1 MNTHVRIVVALLLGV
16 LVFAV
21 TTVAVTAGFEPQ
33 IEFSLLIGLP
43 VGVSAGLTALFAG
56 YVLLWHR
63 DRAAVGEVPER
74 AVRLRL
80 ATLATIVDC
89 VTVTAAGIGL
99 YVFLGRSLGISL
111 LIAGL
116 PVTLPLAAAVGYLAV
131 GDSRSEQDEVQTQ

>member
-1 MNTHVRIVVALLLGV
+1 MNTHVRIVVALLLGAFA
-16 LVFAV
+16 FAV

-63 DRAAVGEVPER
+63 DRAAAGAVPER

-80 ATLATIVDC
+80 AALATITDF
-89 VTVTAAGIGL
+89 VTVTAAGAGI
-99 YVFLGRSLGISL
+99 YVFVGESLGISL

-116 PVTLPLAAAVGYLAV
+116 PVTLPLAAAVGYIAA
-131 GDSRSEQDEVQTQ
+131 GGGRSEQSEFQTQ

>member
-1 MNTHVRIVVALLLGV
+1 MNTHVRIVVALLLGA

-21 TTVAVTAGFEPQ
+21 TTVVVTAGFEPQ

-43 VGVSAGLTALFAG
+43 VGVSAGLTALFAS

-63 DRAAVGEVPER
+63 DQAAAGTVSGR

-80 ATLATIVDC
+80 AALATIADF
-89 VTVTAAGIGL
+89 VTVTAAGVGL
-99 YVFLGRSLGISL
+99 YVVLGRSLGISL

-116 PVTLPLAAAVGYLAV
+116 PVTLPLAAAVGYLVA
-131 GDSRSEQDEVQTQ
+131 GGSRSELGEVQTQ

>member
-1 MNTHVRIVVALLLGV
+1 MNTHVRIVVAMFLG
-16 LVFAV
+16 LVAFAV

-63 DRAAVGEVPER
+63 DRAAAGEIPER
-74 AVRLRL
+74 AVRFRL
-80 ATLATIVDC
+80 AALATIADF
-89 VTVTAAGIGL
+89 VTVTAAGVAL
-99 YVFLGRSLGISL
+99 YVFVGGSLGINL

-116 PVTLPLAAAVGYLAV
+116 PVTLPLAAVVGYLAA
-131 GDSRSEQDEVQTQ
+131 GGSRSEQGGFQTQ

>member
-63 DRAAVGEVPER
+63 DRAAAGTVPER

-80 ATLATIVDC
+80 AALATIADF
-89 VTVTAAGIGL
+89 VTVTAAGVGL
-99 YVFLGRSLGISL
+99 YVVLGRSLGISL

-116 PVTLPLAAAVGYLAV
+116 PVTLPLAAAVGYLVA
-131 GDSRSEQDEVQTQ
+131 GGSRSEQGEVQTQ